1 MNHSYRQWMARILL
15 AGVLLTASLPT
26 AQAARVSALR
36 GGVTPNRARVVMNL
50 DSPLSYT
57 ARVTGNQLI
66 VDLKGKADR
75 TEMVR
80 LRDPRIQKAYLEPQ
94 GKNSRLVVVFRKT
107 VPVYKIFLLKNSQR
121 LVVDFPR
128 SGTSTGTAGKPAAGS
143 SQWLGKGL
151 TYRESTVN
159 LGAGRVKTYLLTLA
173 PSSDFRLD
181 FIPGYGKTIQRG
193 TLSMI
198 QKRSG
203 AVALVNASYFDSD
216 IWVVGNLK
224 IQNKW
229 LGMES
234 TPRTGLVIP
243 RTGTP
248 SIQPGLSYTGTVTRP
263 DGKSFAI
270 GGLNRMRLQNELILY
285 NDGYDD
291 TTDTNAYGTE
301 VLLNGGIVRDIRKGA
316 GSMALAPGTTVLSG
330 NGSAAAFLNGLR
342 TGDKVT
348 VTQTL
353 GNQAADSA
361 ASVGSAGPQLVRD
374 GRVQVTSEEEE
385 IADDIAQGRAPRTGV
400 GIKKDGTVLIVVAD
414 GRSDSSVG
422 MTLTEF
428 GRYFVQLGADRAM
441 NFDGGGSSE
450 MVVNGKIMNDPS
462 DGSERP
468 VRVAL
473 GVFRK

>member
-1 MNHSYRQWMARILL
+1 MNHSGRQWIVRFFL
-15 AGVLLTASLPT
+15 AGLLLSASLP
-26 AQAARVSALR
+26 AVQAAKVGSLR
-36 GGVTPNRARVVMNL
+36 GGVTPQRARVVMDL
-50 DSPLSYT
+50 DVPLSYT
-57 ARVTGNQLI
+57 SRVAGNQLI
-66 VDLKGKADR
+66 IDLKGKAER

-94 GKNSRLVVVFRKT
+94 GKDSRLVVVFRKT
-107 VPVYKIFLLKNSQR
+107 VPVYKIFLLKNPQR

-128 SGTSTGTAGKPAAGS
+128 SGSPGGRTAKPAVGR

-151 TYRESTVN
+151 TYRESTVD
-159 LGAGRVKTYLLTLA
+159 LGAGQVKTYLLTLA
-173 PSSDFRLD
+173 PSSDFQLD

-216 IWVVGNLK
+216 IWVVGHLK
-224 IQNKW
+224 IQDKW

-243 RTGTP
+243 RTGVP
-248 SIQPGLSYTGTVTRP
+248 SIQRGLAYQGTVTRP
-263 DGKSFAI
+263 DGKNFAI
-270 GGLNRMRLQNELILY
+270 SGVDRMRLANELILY

-291 TTDTNAYGTE
+291 TTDTNVYGTE
-301 VLLNGGIVRDIRKGA
+301 VRLANGVVREIRKGA
-316 GSMALAPGTTVLSG
+316 GSMVLTPGTTVLSG
-330 NGSAAAFLNGLR
+330 NGAAASFLNRLR
-342 TGDKVT
+342 TGDRVA

-353 GNQAADSA
+353 GNPAADSA
-361 ASVGSAGPQLVRD
+361 PSVGSAGPQLVWD
-374 GRVQVTSEEEE
+374 GQVRVTSDEEE
-385 IADDIAQGRAPRTGV
+385 IADDIARGRAPRTGV
-400 GIKKDGTVLIVVAD
+400 GIKKDGTVLILVAD
-414 GRSDSSVG
+414 GRSDDSVG
-422 MTLTEF
+422 MSLQEF

-462 DGSERP
+462 DGTERP
-468 VRVAL
+468 VRAAL

>member
-80 LRDPRIQKAYLEPQ
+80 LRDPRIQKAYLESQ

-107 VPVYKIFLLKNSQR
+107 VPVYKIFLLKNPQR

-216 IWVVGNLK
+216 IWVIGNLK

-301 VLLNGGIVRDIRKGA
+301 VRLEGGTVREIRKGA

-385 IADDIAQGRAPRTGV
+385 IADDISQGRAPRTGV
-400 GIKKDGTVLIVVAD
+400 GIKKDGTMLIVVAD

>member
-1 MNHSYRQWMARILL
+1 MQQSYREWISRFLL
-15 AGVLLTASLPT
+15 AGLLFTTALPA
-26 AQAARVSALR
+26 AQAARVSQLR
-36 GGVTPNRARVVMNL
+36 GGVTPSRARVVMNL
-50 DSPLSYT
+50 DEPVGYT
-57 ARVTGNQLI
+57 SRVVGNQLI
-66 VDLKGKADR
+66 ITLKGKTAR
-75 TEMVR
+75 TQMVR
-80 LRDPRIQKAYLEPQ
+80 LRDPRIQKATLDPY
-94 GKNSRLVVVFRKT
+94 GSGSRLVVVFRKT
-107 VPVYKIFLLKNSQR
+107 VPAYKVFLLKNPQR

-128 SGTSTGTAGKPAAGS
+128 SGGTGTTVRRPSGS

-151 TYRESTVN
+151 TYRAARVN
-159 LGAGRVKTYLLTLA
+159 YGAGQVKTYTLTLA
-173 PSSDFRLD
+173 PSSDFKLD

-224 IQNKW
+224 IQGKW
-229 LGMES
+229 LGMED

-243 RTGTP
+243 KTGTP
-248 SIQPGLSYTGTVTRP
+248 SIQPGLAYRGTVTRP

-270 GGLNRMRLQNELILY
+270 TGVDRMRLQNEMILF

-291 TTDTNAYGTE
+291 TTDTNSYGTE
-301 VLLNGGIVRDIRKGA
+301 VKLVNGVVSDISKTGSMPLTA
-316 GSMALAPGTTVLSG
+316 GSTVLSG
-330 NGSAAAFLNGLR
+330 NGTGAAFLNGLR
-342 TGDKVT
+342 RGDRVAI
-348 VTQTL
+348 TQTL
-353 GNQAADSA
+353 GNSIADSA

-374 GRVQVTSEEEE
+374 GRVAVTSDAEQ
-385 IADDIAQGRAPRTGV
+385 IASDIANGRAPRTGV

-414 GRSDSSVG
+414 GRSDDSAG
-422 MTLTEF
+422 FTLDEF
-428 GRYFVQLGADRAM
+428 ARYFVSLGADRAM

>member
-15 AGVLLTASLPT
+15 AGVLLTASLPA

-80 LRDPRIQKAYLEPQ
+80 LRDPRIQKACLEPQ

-107 VPVYKIFLLKNSQR
+107 VPVYKIFLLKNPQR

-348 VTQTL
+348 VTQNL

>member
-1 MNHSYRQWMARILL
+1 M
-15 AGVLLTASLPT
+15 
-26 AQAARVSALR
+26 
-36 GGVTPNRARVVMNL
+36 
-50 DSPLSYT
+50 
-57 ARVTGNQLI
+57 
-66 VDLKGKADR
+66 
-75 TEMVR
+75 
-80 LRDPRIQKAYLEPQ
+80 
-94 GKNSRLVVVFRKT
+94 
-107 VPVYKIFLLKNSQR
+107 PVYKIFLLKNPQR

-128 SGTSTGTAGKPAAGS
+128 SGSTGGSTARPAAGK

-224 IQNKW
+224 IQDKW

-243 RTGTP
+243 RTGVP
-248 SIQPGLSYTGTVTRP
+248 SIQPGLSYSGTVTRP
-263 DGKSFAI
+263 DGKTFAI
-270 GGLNRMRLQNELILY
+270 GGVDRMRLANELILF

-301 VLLNGGIVRDIRKGA
+301 VRLAGGVVREIRKGA
-316 GSMALAPGTTVLSG
+316 GSMALTPGTTVLSG
-330 NGSAAAFLNGLR
+330 NGAAAAFLNGLR
-342 TGDKVT
+342 TGDPVK

-353 GNQAADSA
+353 GNAAADSA
-361 ASVGSAGPQLVRD
+361 PSVGSAGPQLVRD

-385 IADDIAQGRAPRTGV
+385 IADDIALGRAPRTGV
-400 GIKKDGTVLIVVAD
+400 GIKKDGTVLVVVAD
-414 GRSDSSVG
+414 GRSDDSVG

-462 DGSERP
+462 DGTERP